1 MTLVGV
7 SVIILYDL
15 FYAYLEE
22 HEVYGYFLYLPIYI
36 RSFIPIG
43 LYFFVRFLIE
53 PKNPMNQWERL
64 WYIPIILEIVLE
76 LAYIP
81 ADFLLSENDMLLA
94 NNILLVT
101 EESIGLLICVVLLGL
116 TIRKLNRYQ
125 KFLMNNYSSLSGKSL
140 LWLRNLIIATLIIV
154 IFWLLSHFQFLMGYD
169 NEGTYSIVSL
179 GMVLFLFWMGYF
191 VILQFP
197 LFQTVPY
204 SEMESRTETPK
215 QLSPKTV
222 EYHKKLVR
230 FMEEEYLYTD
240 PELNL
245 PYLAKKL
252 QISSGYLSQII
263 NERENKSFFQFVN
276 QYRVEAAKAKLIST
290 AYDQY
295 SIMGI
300 ALESGFN
307 SKSTFNSLFKKF
319 TGQTPTAYKK
329 SFQTFT

>member
-15 FYAYLEE
+15 FYYYFEE

-43 LYFFVRFLIE
+43 LYFFVRFLID
-53 PKNPMNQWERL
+53 PKSPMNRWERL
-64 WYIPIILEIVLE
+64 WYAPILLEIVLE

-81 ADFLLSENDMLLA
+81 TDVFLTEHDTIVADNMLL
-94 NNILLVT
+94 IL
-101 EESIGLLICVVLLGL
+101 EESVGLFICVVLLGL
-116 TIRKLNRYQ
+116 TIRKLNKHQ
-125 KFLMNNYSSLSGKSL
+125 KFLLNTYSSLLGKSL
-140 LWLRNLIIATLIIV
+140 LWLRNLIIVTLIIV
-154 IFWLLSHFQFLMGYD
+154 VFWLFSHLQFIMGYD
-169 NEGTYSIVSL
+169 NEGTYAIVSL

-197 LFQTVPY
+197 LFQAVPY
-204 SEMESRTETPK
+204 SELVSHVETPK
-215 QLSPKTV
+215 QLSPKTA
-222 EYHKKLVR
+222 EYHKKL
-230 FMEEEYLYTD
+230 MQLMDEKSLYTD
-240 PELNL
+240 PELSL

-263 NERENKSFFQFVN
+263 NEKENKSFFEFVN
-276 QYRVEAAKAKLIST
+276 HYRVEAVKAKLTNSEF
-290 AYDQY
+290 DQY

-329 SFQTFT
+329 SFQAFT